1 MTVAKDVVLCLL
13 RAHVVNSPQ
22 NLVLKEKL
30 ILKSMPESVYQ
41 IVLLAFPMMHLE
53 VKKYMQPSMPKPK
66 GNM

>member
-1 MTVAKDVVLCLL
+1 M
-13 RAHVVNSPQ
+13 VNSPQ